1 MLSVYICV
9 SSSCHIKG
17 SHYLV
22 RRFGELIK
30 KYGLENRVELKS
42 TFCLNCCTN
51 GMAIRVGDDIIGNIT
66 VSNCDRV
73 FEERILSRV
82 NSEEEEAAAS
92 HEGPHHG

>member
-17 SHYLV
+17 SPYLV

-30 KYGLENRVELKS
+30 KYGLEDQVELKA

-73 FEERILSRV
+73 FEERILAKVRDTG
-82 NSEEEEAAAS
+82 
-92 HEGPHHG
+92 EGAPSPEGT